1 MRKASKIGLY
11 AFRMCELLR
20 SVRFGALSSVRCLT
34 ELDVGGIFNGIETTN
49 IELTLSTRQAKLD
62 LIPTYDAYYEWN
74 STEQSYWDSED
85 YSKNKILGYT
95 FARIHRA
102 DD

>member
-34 ELDVGGIFNGIETTN
+34 ELDVGGIFNGVETTN

-62 LIPTYDAYYEWN
+62 LIPTYDANYEWY
-74 STEQSYWDSED
+74 STGQSYWDSED

>member
-20 SVRFGALSSVRCLT
+20 SVRFGALSSVRCLF
-34 ELDVGGIFNGIETTN
+34 ELNESGIFNGVKTTN
-49 IELTLSTRQAKLD
+49 IELTLSTRQAKLY
-62 LIPTYDAYYEWN
+62 LIPTSDAYYEWL

-95 FARIHRA
+95 FARINRA